1 MSEAVEVKEGYHFSV
16 VIPVYNEEALLET
29 AITDLVAHLEEM
41 PLVWEVIIAENGSTD
56 RTLEIAKGL
65 AQKYRNVRYL
75 HVGEPNYGKAL
86 KEGILQSRG
95 IYVVC
100 DEIDIIDVDFYK
112 EALRLLMEENW
123 DMVIGSKLHEGA
135 QDKRP
140 WIRHL
145 ATKVINLLL
154 RILLGFKG
162 TDTHG
167 LKAFKKDALLPVVKA
182 CVVDKDLFA
191 SEMVIRAERA
201 GLKIKEIPVTIIEK
215 RKPQIHLFKRVPNV
229 LKNLW
234 RLFWAIRFD
243 RAK

>member
-1 MSEAVEVKEGYHFSV
+1 MSDVEVKGGYHFSV

-29 AITDLVAHLEEM
+29 AITDLVAHLEEI

-56 RTLEIAKGL
+56 RTPEIARQLVK
-65 AQKYRNVRYL
+65 KFRNVRYL
-75 HVGEPNYGKAL
+75 HVDEPNYGKAL
-86 KEGILQSRG
+86 KQGILEARG
-95 IYVVC
+95 IYVIC

-112 EALRLLMEENW
+112 ESLKLLMEEDW
-123 DMVIGSKLHEGA
+123 DMIIGSKLVGGA

-145 ATKVINLLL
+145 ATRVINFLLK
-154 RILLGFKG
+154 ILLGFKG
-162 TDTHG
+162 SDTHG
-167 LKAFKKDALLPVVKA
+167 LKAFKKSALIDIVNA

-234 RLFWAIRFD
+234 KLFWAIRFNKK
-243 RAK
+243 A